1 MGDRYVS
8 LPVSNHVIG
17 EIELSWESD
26 KLTVREKLLIYSPG
40 LIIVGVF
47 VAIIIGV
54 TLYTFSPD
62 QVAKNK
68 IWADKYNALEKQI
81 DSMSCQQ
88 LQQIRLDSIAKKD
101 VSEYNN
107 HWGTIRDM
115 YNALSCGN
123 HWSSW
128 ED

>member
-1 MGDRYVS
+1 MT
-8 LPVSNHVIG
+8 
-17 EIELSWESD
+17 WESD
-26 KLTVREKLLIYSPG
+26 KLSFRDKLLVNSPWI
-40 LIIVGVF
+40 IIVLVMGGLF
-47 VAIIIGV
+47 AGI

-68 IWADKYNALEKQI
+68 TEQDKYDSLEKQI
-81 DSMSCQQ
+81 DSMSCEQ
-88 LQQIRLDSIAKKD
+88 LQQIRLDSIANKD
-101 VSEYNN
+101 VSQYNN

-115 YNALSCGN
+115 YNALACGN